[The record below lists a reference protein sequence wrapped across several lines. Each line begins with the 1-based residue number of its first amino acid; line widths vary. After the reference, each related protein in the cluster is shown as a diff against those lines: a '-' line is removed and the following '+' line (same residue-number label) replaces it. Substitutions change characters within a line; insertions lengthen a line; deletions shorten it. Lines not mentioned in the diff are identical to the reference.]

1 VRELVTTALEILGM
15 GSATFGVFLIWV
27 PAGFIA
33 AGVCLVVLG
42 YLLARS

>member
-1 VRELVTTALEILGM
+1 VRELVTTALEVLGM
-15 GSATFGVFLIWV
+15 GSVALGVFLIWV

-33 AGVCLVVLG
+33 LGVCLVVLG